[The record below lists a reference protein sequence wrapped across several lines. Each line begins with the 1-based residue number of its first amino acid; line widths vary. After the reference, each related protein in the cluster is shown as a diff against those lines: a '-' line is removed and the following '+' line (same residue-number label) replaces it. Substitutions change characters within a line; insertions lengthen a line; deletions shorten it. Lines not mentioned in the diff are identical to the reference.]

1 VTDPA
6 DPADPAEGAD
16 TADRPPL
23 VVIKGD
29 ATDEEVAALVAVVQ
43 AMAAAGAAAAGSA
56 RPVHRSAWAD
66 PARAV
71 RSPLPQGPGAWRAS
85 GLPR

>member
-1 VTDPA
+1 VTD
-6 DPADPAEGAD
+6 AD
-16 TADRPPL
+16 TAAPDDGADRPPL

-29 ATDEEVAALVAVVQ
+29 ATDEEVAALVTVVQ
-43 AMAAAGAAAAGSA
+43 AMAAAGAAAAASA
-56 RPVHRSAWAD
+56 RPAPRSSWAD

-71 RSPLPQGPGAWRAS
+71 RTPLPQGPGAWRAS